1 MYHDST
7 YPRRTRAMYVQ
18 MVTANMESLIRNLH
32 VNSIQVADGINAAR
46 INAGLVAPV
55 HELQDLRC
63 VH

>member
-1 MYHDST
+1 
-7 YPRRTRAMYVQ
+7 MYVQ

-46 INAGLVAPV
+46 INAGLVAPA